1 MRKLASLMIAL
12 CLILA
17 TFPAMADMDYLGDM
31 EVVNCEEWVSLRE
44 LPSTTAK
51 RLMKVYLG
59 AVVNNCQQFG
69 DEWIYAEYDGRG
81 GYILAKYLQPFAEE
95 TLTFSAM
102 MINIV
107 PDGAPFYAT
116 MDSTEPIDYIPANT
130 IVRNCCIM
138 DNGRVYVEWGSRSG
152 YINLL
157 HAEVYNEMLHF
168 PQQITL
174 RVNPFGGE
182 DDDGPAPALQLADSN
197 NFPIKEYEEHGY
209 YEYADYMEADDPEL
223 PKVTFVLYT
232 DTTLHH
238 VHLFSVS
245 LSSWDEET
253 GDEVYEATLE
263 DIQYQMDPEHPLY
276 VGAVIWGDMPNLA
289 VGYLDAEGVY
299 HFAFIEIS
307 GEDGSLI
314 LREF

>member
-1 MRKLASLMIAL
+1 MRKLASLMIVL
-12 CLILA
+12 CMIIA
-17 TFPAMADMDYLGDM
+17 AFPAMADMDYLGDM
-31 EVVNCEEWVSLRE
+31 EVVNCKEWVSLRE
-44 LPSTTAK
+44 LPSTSAK
-51 RLMKVYLG
+51 RLTKVYLG

-69 DEWIYAEYDGRG
+69 DEWIYAECDGEG
-81 GYILAKYLQPFAEE
+81 GYILAKYLQPFVEE
-95 TLTFSAM
+95 PLTFSAM

-107 PDGAPFYAT
+107 PEGAPFYASV
-116 MDSTEPIDYIPANT
+116 DDTEPIDYIPANT

-138 DNGRVYVEWGSRSG
+138 DNNRVYVEWGSRCG

-182 DDDGPAPALQLADSN
+182 DEDGPAPALKIADSSI
-197 NFPIKEYEEHGY
+197 FPIKEYEEHSY

-232 DTTLHH
+232 DTTINY

-245 LSSWDEET
+245 PSAWDEET
-253 GDEVYEATLE
+253 GDEVFEATLE
-263 DIQYQMDPEHPLY
+263 DIQYQMDSDHPMY

-289 VGYLDAEGVY
+289 VGYLDAEDVY